1 MTATY
6 TFRPAWRSSHG
17 GEREHAHV
25 TSLRRQRRN
34 ARNWLPASAKGGT
47 YPRRAYFLADELAQ
61 VHEPILPL
69 VHVCDGVQQHRGLAP
84 ALKQLHG
91 GRHQRDTLSTPLL
104 LCEGAVLW
112 PPLMTEFKPTTRP
125 TGRPCR
131 VRGTK
136 RHEPQQLEA
145 ARPLEFI
152 ARRNFSSRTPT
163 NGGRAYKSCQGRDF
177 TG

>member
-69 VHVCDGVQQHRGLAP
+69 VHVFTDKLILRTASAADNIMVHSNWVRM
-84 ALKQLHG
+84 
-91 GRHQRDTLSTPLL
+91 RRD
-104 LCEGAVLW
+104 
-112 PPLMTEFKPTTRP
+112 
-125 TGRPCR
+125 
-131 VRGTK
+131 
-136 RHEPQQLEA
+136 EP
-145 ARPLEFI
+145 
-152 ARRNFSSRTPT
+152 
-163 NGGRAYKSCQGRDF
+163 
-177 TG
+177 